1 MKTLLIVA
9 ALNMQLVYDDATV
22 CKQAQQELKNSNI
35 ESICIPK
42 GEDAKSHDMFNT
54 FMEMVMELQSITIDQ
69 KESTIEN
76 K

>member
-1 MKTLLIVA
+1 MKALLIVA

-42 GEDAKSHDMFNT
+42 GEDVKSHDMMAQ
-54 FMEMVMELQSITIDQ
+54 FMDMVAQLQSIEQ
-69 KESTIEN
+69 GE
-76 K
+76 

>member
-1 MKTLLIVA
+1 MKALLIVA

-42 GEDAKSHDMFNT
+42 GEDAKSHDMMTQFID
-54 FMEMVMELQSITIDQ
+54 MVMELQAIQ
-69 KESTIEN
+69 NKESDIEN